1 MRRRTLLLALLAAL
15 ILPAHTTS
23 AMPIEFVAN
32 LMGAN
37 EIPPTGSPATG
48 QATVFLDPVAQTIQ
62 VNVTFSGLTTDTT
75 AAHIHCCLPSPEA
88 LVNIGVATTVPAFP
102 GFPLGVTA
110 GTYSSAVLSLL
121 DPGTYNTTPVTGFVA
136 THGGT
141 IAGAEAALVAGIENQ
156 ETYLNIHT
164 TQNPG
169 GEIRG
174 FLVPVPEPSTLFLL
188 GSGFAGLAGF
198 AWRRRHRG

>member
-1 MRRRTLLLALLAAL
+1 MRWTTLLLALIAAL
-15 ILPAHTTS
+15 ILPAYPTY

-32 LMGAN
+32 LRGVN
-37 EIPPTGSPATG
+37 EIPSNNSLGTG
-48 QATVFLDPVAQTIQ
+48 QATVLLDPTAETIQ
-62 VNVTFSGLTTDTT
+62 VNVTFSDLASNTTM
-75 AAHIHCCLPSPEA
+75 AHIHCCLPFPED

-110 GTYSSAVLSLL
+110 GTYSSVVLSLM
-121 DPGTYNTTPVTGFVA
+121 DSGSYNPAFVTA
-136 THGGT
+136 QGG
-141 IAGAEAALVAGIENQ
+141 IGGAEAALVAGIENQ

-164 TQNPG
+164 TVFPG

-188 GSGFAGLAGF
+188 CSGLVGMGGV
-198 AWRRRHRG
+198 AWRRHHRR